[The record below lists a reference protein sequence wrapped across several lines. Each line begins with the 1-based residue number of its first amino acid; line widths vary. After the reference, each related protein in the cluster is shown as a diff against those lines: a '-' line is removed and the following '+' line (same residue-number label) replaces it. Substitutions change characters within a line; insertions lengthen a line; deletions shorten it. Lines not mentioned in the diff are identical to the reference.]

1 MNDMT
6 TPRSVETQKVVSRH
20 RDFAPLGTVVA
31 VTPEEA
37 KLMVMIGRAE
47 LLREGADVL
56 HLPAREI
63 RPVHKQQQQH
73 GKRR

>member
-1 MNDMT
+1 MNDTT
-6 TPRSVETQKVVSRH
+6 TPRSIETQKVVSRH

-37 KLMVMIGRAE
+37 KLMVRIGRAE
-47 LLREGADVL
+47 LLREGAEVL

-63 RPVHKQQQQH
+63 RPVYKQQHH

>member
-1 MNDMT
+1 MT
-6 TPRSVETQKVVSRH
+6 TPRAVETKRVVSKH
-20 RDFAPLGTVVA
+20 IAFAPVGSVVA
-31 VTPEEA
+31 VTPDEA

-47 LLREGADVL
+47 LIRDGSDTM

-63 RPVHKQQQQH
+63 RPVHKQQH